1 MIPRLREMTRHRV
14 VVRAPR
20 DVDLRPLLRLAEQ
33 EKALSPRVKR
43 FTVDVDP
50 MEML

>member
-1 MIPRLREMTRHRV
+1 MPGEQNITFD
-14 VVRAPR
+14 APR